1 MQTPA
6 ANSYQF
12 GPFEVHPASGE
23 LLKEGV
29 RVRLQDQP
37 FRLLVILLENRGQVV
52 SREEIQNRIWQD
64 NTFVDFDASLR
75 VAVRKLREAL
85 GDDADHPQYIETV
98 PKRGYRFASAVQ
110 SAGGQELKAAESS
123 QAKPVAPERNRRLA
137 VWSAVAAIVLVIAAV
152 GALQLARHASGPPIK
167 SLAVLPLANLSGDPQ
182 QEYFADGMTEE
193 LITALGQIQQLRVI
207 SRTSVMP
214 YKSVPPKG
222 GVRDVAHAL
231 NVDAVVEGSVMR
243 AGDRIRITAQLIDAR
258 SDRHLWAQS
267 YEREMRD
274 VLDLQAEVAR
284 NIADQVQAKLAPDA
298 QARLAQAHPV
308 DPEAHELYL
317 KGQEFFEHTE
327 AKKAL
332 EYFEQAVK
340 KDPNFAR
347 GYLGIA
353 RAYGTLGDSVE
364 LASHEAYGKQ
374 KTYALKALEL
384 DESLDEAHV
393 ALARALRQGDWDWKG
408 SERELERALEINH
421 NSAAAYSEYS
431 FYLPLLGRTAEGLV
445 QANRLQEIEPN
456 SWRSHQRLAWVYYF
470 SRRYDDA
477 LIEFKRAAEIGGPNP
492 WRLFYVGWAYRE
504 KRMYP
509 EAIAEFTK
517 IPADLIT
524 SPAFSGHLGVAY
536 ARSGN
541 RAEAEKIVRVMT
553 ERANKEGIGTFELAF
568 LCGALGEKD
577 KAFGWLERAYQLRDK
592 GMTFLKVEPAIDE
605 LRSDPRFQ
613 TYLDRMNFPP

>member
-1 MQTPA
+1 VQTPA
-6 ANSYQF
+6 ANTYQF

-23 LLKEGV
+23 LLKKGV
-29 RVRLQDQP
+29 RVKLQDQP
-37 FRLLVILLENRGQVV
+37 FRLLIILLEGRGEVV
-52 SREEIQNRIWQD
+52 TREEIQNRIWQD

-98 PKRGYRFASAVQ
+98 TKRGYRFAGEIQ
-110 SAGGQELKAAESS
+110 LAGGREIKASESS
-123 QAKPVAPERNRRLA
+123 EAKP
-137 VWSAVAAIVLVIAAV
+137 AAQKKTRSYAIWIALTAGVLVIAVV
-152 GALQLARHASGPPIK
+152 GALQWGRYASVPQIN
-167 SLAVLPLANLSGDPQ
+167 SLAVLPLANLSGDPR
-182 QEYFADGMTEE
+182 QEYFADGMTDE

-207 SRTSVMP
+207 SRTSVMA
-214 YKSVPPKG
+214 YKGTPPKG
-222 GVRDVAHAL
+222 GVRDIAREL
-231 NVDAVVEGSVMR
+231 NVDAVVEGSVIR
-243 AGDRIRITAQLIDAR
+243 AGDRVRITAQLIDAR

-274 VLDLQAEVAR
+274 VLDLQGEVAR

-298 QARLAQAHPV
+298 EARLAQPHPV

-317 KGQEFFEHTE
+317 KGQDFFEHTQ

-332 EYFEQAVK
+332 EYFEQAVQ

-364 LASHEAYGKQ
+364 LASHEAYAKQ
-374 KTYALKALEL
+374 KMYALKALEL

-393 ALARALRQGDWDWKG
+393 ILARALRQGDWDWKG

-421 NSAAAYSEYS
+421 NSASAYSEYS
-431 FYLPLLGRTAEGLV
+431 FYLPLLGRTSEALA
-445 QANRLQEIEPN
+445 QANHLQEIEPN
-456 SWRSHQRLAWVYYF
+456 SWRSHQRLGWVYYF
-470 SRRYDDA
+470 SRRYDEA
-477 LIEFKRAAEIGGPNP
+477 LVEFNRAREIGGPNP
-492 WRLFYVGWAYRE
+492 WRLFYVGWAYRQ
-504 KRMYP
+504 KRMYR

-517 IPADLIT
+517 IPADLLP
-524 SPAFSGHLGVAY
+524 SAAFSGHLGVAY
-536 ARSGN
+536 ARAGN
-541 RAEAEKIVRVMT
+541 RAEAERIVRMLR
-553 ERANKEGIGTFELAF
+553 ERAKKEDVGTFELAF
-568 LCGALGEKD
+568 LCGALGKTDE
-577 KAFGWLERAYQLRDK
+577 AFEWLERSYQLHDK

-613 TYLDRMNFPP
+613 TYLDRMNFPR